1 MQKRILLSLLL
12 GVIFSISIFSQNL
25 KVEKITL
32 PDSELT
38 NLYKIDS
45 GVYRSEQP
53 SHEDFKALEKYG
65 IGEALN
71 LRNRHSDD
79 DEAAGTNVKLHRVK
93 TKAHSINEEQLIE
106 ALRIIKNRKAPIVI
120 HCHHG
125 SDRTGAVCALYRVVF
140 QNVSKEDA
148 IHEMTEGGFGFH
160 RIYKNIIRRIKE
172 ADIEQIRRKVMCT
185 EGSVSYTHLTLPT
198 T

>member
-53 SHEDFKALEKYG
+53 SHEDFKALEKSNFS
-65 IGEALN
+65 A
-71 LRNRHSDD
+71 
-79 DEAAGTNVKLHRVK
+79 T
-93 TKAHSINEEQLIE
+93 SIVSSTGSGVSVGLPVSTVLFAEDCI
-106 ALRIIKNRKAPIVI
+106 APIPERSTFVFTST
-120 HCHHG
+120 G
-125 SDRTGAVCALYRVVF
+125 SKLTSFTITSPLAESRTI
-140 QNVSKEDA
+140 E
-148 IHEMTEGGFGFH
+148 
-160 RIYKNIIRRIKE
+160 E
-172 ADIEQIRRKVMCT
+172 AMRFRT
-185 EGSVSYTHLTLPT
+185 
-198 T
+198 

>member
-125 SDRTGAVCALYRVVF
+125 SDRTGAVCALYRVEV
-140 QNVSKEDA
+140 
-148 IHEMTEGGFGFH
+148 
-160 RIYKNIIRRIKE
+160 R
-172 ADIEQIRRKVMCT
+172 
-185 EGSVSYTHLTLPT
+185 GSAGLVPAGVRAPRAPAELRPANEPPVPGNSRAA
-198 T
+198 

>member
-71 LRNRHSDD
+71 LRGNPI
-79 DEAAGTNVKLHRVK
+79 GTSK
-93 TKAHSINEEQLIE
+93 
-106 ALRIIKNRKAPIVI
+106 RKAT
-120 HCHHG
+120 
-125 SDRTGAVCALYRVVF
+125 STSA
-140 QNVSKEDA
+140 
-148 IHEMTEGGFGFH
+148 
-160 RIYKNIIRRIKE
+160 RR
-172 ADIEQIRRKVMCT
+172 A
-185 EGSVSYTHLTLPT
+185 
-198 T
+198 

>member
-1 MQKRILLSLLL
+1 MSGIFFILSIQKRILLSLLL

-120 HCHHG
+120 HCHHR

-185 EGSVSYTHLTLPT
+185 EGF
-198 T
+198 

>member
-1 MQKRILLSLLL
+1 MQKRILLSLFS
-12 GVIFSISIFSQNL
+12 GIIFSISVFSQNL
-25 KVEKITL
+25 KAEKIIL
-32 PDSELT
+32 PDSELA

-53 SHEDFKALEKYG
+53 SSVDFKALEKYG
-65 IGEALN
+65 IKESLN

-79 DEAAGTNVKLHRVK
+79 DEAAGTAVKLHRVK
-93 TKAHSINEEQLIE
+93 MKAHSVNEEQLIR

-125 SDRTGAVCALYRVVF
+125 SDRTGAVCALYRIVF

-172 ADIEQIRRKVMCT
+172 ADIERIKKEVMQ
-185 EGSVSYTHLTLPT
+185 
-198 T
+198 

>member
-53 SHEDFKALEKYG
+53 SHEDFKALEKY
-65 IGEALN
+65 
-71 LRNRHSDD
+71 
-79 DEAAGTNVKLHRVK
+79 
-93 TKAHSINEEQLIE
+93 
-106 ALRIIKNRKAPIVI
+106 RITSSLWPSARKA
-120 HCHHG
+120 
-125 SDRTGAVCALYRVVF
+125 RMRALPR
-140 QNVSKEDA
+140 A
-148 IHEMTEGGFGFH
+148 
-160 RIYKNIIRRIKE
+160 
-172 ADIEQIRRKVMCT
+172 
-185 EGSVSYTHLTLPT
+185 
-198 T
+198 